1 VDKLNRLLSD
11 KVSSLQMLPLAENSV
26 PFVGFNFEFDRTVL
40 MLLNAMEGNP
50 ELESAPC
57 MSKSD

>member
-1 VDKLNRLLSD
+1 VEKLSRLLSD
-11 KVSSLQMLPLAENSV
+11 KVSSLQLLPLAENSV
-26 PFVGFNFEFDRTVL
+26 PFVDFNFEFDRTVL

-50 ELESAPC
+50 ELKSVPC